1 VKYAFIVENSTV
13 YSITRLCSVIEVSRR
28 GYYDGLKRRESARA
42 LSNRQLLVEIR
53 RIFYVHREVYGAP
66 RIHRTLVEEGHR
78 CSLNRVARLM
88 RLDRLI
94 PKTIKKFRVT
104 TDSRNSRHPAMN
116 LLNREFKPCRANE
129 KWVADVTY
137 IPTREGWLFLAAVL
151 DLFSRKIVGWSMGER
166 LTSELAQSALSHAI
180 QARAPKAGVLVH
192 SDRGKEYYAGGY
204 QTLLASHGLTCSM
217 SRKGNCWDNAP
228 MESFFHSLKVEQV
241 HHDDY
246 RTRDEARSVIFDDI
260 EIFYNRQRK
269 HSYIDYQSP
278 VDFEER
284 FVA

>member
-1 VKYAFIVENSTV
+1 V
-13 YSITRLCSVIEVSRR
+13 LQVSRR
-28 GYYDGLKRRESARA
+28 GYYDWLKRPESKRA
-42 LSNRQLLVEIR
+42 ISNRQLLIEIR
-53 RIFYVHREVYGAP
+53 RIFYAHREVYGAP
-66 RIHRTLVEEGHR
+66 RIHRTLIDEGHC

-88 RLDRLI
+88 RIEKLL

-104 TDSRNSRHPAMN
+104 TDSRNSHTPSAN
-116 LLNREFKPCRANE
+116 LLNRDFGPGRPNE

-151 DLFSRKIVGWSMGER
+151 DLFSRKVVGWSMGER
-166 LTSELAQSALSHAI
+166 LTSELAQRALSNAVD
-180 QARAPKAGVLVH
+180 ARVPKAGLLVH
-192 SDRGKEYYAGGY
+192 SDRGKEYYAGDY
-204 QTLLASHGLTCSM
+204 QALLVSYGLVCSM

-246 RTRDEARSVIFDDI
+246 RTRDEARSAIFDYI

-278 VDFEER
+278 VDFEEH